1 MYSCTFASLTCRW
14 PQLFFTASDDHQN
27 QNVSHLVVSP
37 RLGSLLS
44 ILFRLNTSRHCGD
57 IFMVTDFGCRL
68 CWCMIFGYIW
78 HKHHKRLGDTSL
90 TSSQTVQS
98 ESAAAVRSVYRSHL
112 LISCRPPGWRMC
124 HPLPLEAGTVR
135 SWKRAMSVFFGAW
148 IKSATSDCWN
158 ASWNPGNYPGRD
170 HLVSASIVSWI
181 Q

>member
-57 IFMVTDFGCRL
+57 IFYGDEFGCRL
-68 CWCMIFGYIW
+68 CWCMIFGINAWATLHW
-78 HKHHKRLGDTSL
+78 HPVRLFKVSL
-90 TSSQTVQS
+90 LQL
-98 ESAAAVRSVYRSHL
+98 SVVHRSHL
-112 LISCRPPGWRMC
+112 LISCRSPGWRMC

-135 SWKRAMSVFFGAW
+135 SWKRAMSVNLEPGSKVRLQIAGMQVE
-148 IKSATSDCWN
+148 IQEETTWN
-158 ASWNPGNYPGRD
+158 QRTFWQ
-170 HLVSASIVSWI
+170 VSASIVSWI